1 MLARLRYILP
11 VVVLLGF
18 AGWVYSDDIPKP
30 DLVGAVQNLQQ
41 TLQQLQKEIKDLQSS
56 VKELA
61 KDAKDAQKQKAAR
74 VSEPSAAPAATPA
87 APGTTPA
94 GAPPAGPAPNWQKAQ
109 EAFEHGRRAED
120 LKSYGPAIEA
130 FTETIELDP
139 KNDSAFLHRGYS
151 HYYLGDYTSAVADLT
166 QSLGLQP
173 HNSRA

>member
-61 KDAKDAQKQKAAR
+61 KDAKDAQKQDAQKQKVARPAEAKAPAPT
-74 VSEPSAAPAATPA
+74 VVAAAPPE
-87 APGTTPA
+87 GS
-94 GAPPAGPAPNWQKAQ
+94 APNWQRAQ
-109 EAFEHGRRAED
+109 EAFERGRHAED

-130 FTETIELDP
+130 F
-139 KNDSAFLHRGYS
+139 
-151 HYYLGDYTSAVADLT
+151 
-166 QSLGLQP
+166 
-173 HNSRA
+173 

>member
-61 KDAKDAQKQKAAR
+61 KDAKDAQKQKVARAAEAK
-74 VSEPSAAPAATPA
+74 VPAPTVAAAASPE
-87 APGTTPA
+87 GS
-94 GAPPAGPAPNWQKAQ
+94 APNWQRAQ
-109 EAFEHGRRAED
+109 EAF
-120 LKSYGPAIEA
+120 
-130 FTETIELDP
+130 
-139 KNDSAFLHRGYS
+139 
-151 HYYLGDYTSAVADLT
+151 
-166 QSLGLQP
+166 
-173 HNSRA
+173 